1 MDKITRMLLLHSKLT
16 TGEKISKVMF
26 CLETDCQ
33 PRSFDR
39 DIEDYRLYLSETFSV
54 NELLYDRKENSYYL
68 SGNHRA
74 ELEITEY
81 SLLERLLLDTGIL
94 RYDEMKLLLEHLAS
108 NTEDSGKLLKRQAE
122 VLKEYVEP
130 DHNKALLK
138 MHGDLNVV
146 IRNRAVI
153 NVKYYSEDGTF
164 EEYEI
169 LPCKLKYKDNQL
181 ILVAL
186 SVSEECEKTLY
197 YNLERIHSFKTVQSQ
212 LKTEQVRVN
221 ECLEREKQNVIN
233 NR

>member
-16 TGEKISKVMF
+16 KGEKINKVMF
-26 CLETDCQ
+26 CLENDCQ

-39 DIEDYRLYLSETFSV
+39 DIGDYRLYLSETFSG

-108 NTEDSGKLLKRQAE
+108 NTENSGKLLKRQAE
-122 VLKEYVEP
+122 TLKEYIEP
-130 DHNKALLK
+130 NHNSAILK

-153 NVKYYSEDGTF
+153 NMKYYSEDGTF
-164 EEYEI
+164 QEYEI
-169 LPCKLKYKDNQL
+169 LPCRLKCKDNQL
-181 ILVAL
+181 LLVAL
-186 SVSEECEKTLY
+186 SVTEECEETLY
-197 YNLERIHSFKTVQSQ
+197 YHLERIHSFKTVRSQ
-212 LKTEQVRVN
+212 FRTEQVRVN
-221 ECLEREKQNVIN
+221 ECLEKENVIN
-233 NR
+233 KR